1 MPCGEYC
8 VVKAAKALKGYR
20 SDRPVRDPSG
30 WTRRD
35 SLLVLA
41 SYVAR
46 PPRMLLPP
54 QPELDRVA
62 SLTRMPMAEIRR
74 RMVRFAGHDPDNTIP
89 QEEALGTR
97 DGRLWKE
104 YIDDPMRLMADAE
117 WTVEEGRFRPKT
129 LYKEGSG
136 P

>member
-1 MPCGEYC
+1 M
-8 VVKAAKALKGYR
+8 
-20 SDRPVRDPSG
+20 RDPSG

-46 PPRMLLPP
+46 PPRLLLPP

-74 RMVRFAGHDPDNTIP
+74 RMVRFAGHDPDNAIP
-89 QEEALGTR
+89 FEEPLGTR

-104 YIDDPMRLMADAE
+104 YHDDPMKLMADAE

-129 LYKEGSG
+129 LYKDGSG